1 MRTSTRI
8 QIAVVALLLIAAG
21 VVYLVIAKPFEKK
34 EVASPSASNGV
45 SVVAEN
51 SHRLDDAGPDAVVLT
66 EFLDFECEACAAVHP
81 YMEQVR
87 KDYAGKIT
95 FVLRYFPLNGHPNS
109 GPAALAAEAAAR
121 QGKLEVMY
129 NKLFETQEEWSHK
142 ADSQA
147 DVFRG
152 YAEGLGLDMAAYDAA
167 IADPATEA
175 RVKEDLDAATRFG
188 LQGTP
193 SIFVDNEPLQL
204 TRLDDIRTA
213 LDKALAEKS

>member
-34 EVASPSASNGV
+34 EVASPSASNGI

-81 YMEQVR
+81 YMEQIR

-129 NKLFETQEEWSHK
+129 NKLFDTQEEWSHK

-152 YAEGLGLDMAAYDAA
+152 YAEQLGLDMAAYDAA

-193 SIFVDNEPLQL
+193 SIFVNNEPLQL
-204 TRLDDIRTA
+204 TKLDDIRAA

>member
-34 EVASPSASNGV
+34 EIASPSASNGV

-121 QGKLEVMY
+121 QDKLEAMY

-142 ADSQA
+142 AESQA
-147 DVFRG
+147 SVFRG
-152 YAEGLGLDMAAYDAA
+152 YAEQLGLDMAAYDAA

-204 TRLDDIRTA
+204 TRLDDIRAA

>member
-175 RVKEDLDAATRFG
+175 RVREDLDAATRFG

>member
-45 SVVAEN
+45 SVVEEN

-81 YMEQVR
+81 YMEQIR

-129 NKLFETQEEWSHK
+129 NKLFDTQEEWSHK

-147 DVFRG
+147 SVFRG
-152 YAEGLGLDMAAYDAA
+152 YAEQLGLDMAAYDAA

-193 SIFVDNEPLQL
+193 SIFVNNEPLQL
-204 TRLDDIRTA
+204 TKLDDIRAA